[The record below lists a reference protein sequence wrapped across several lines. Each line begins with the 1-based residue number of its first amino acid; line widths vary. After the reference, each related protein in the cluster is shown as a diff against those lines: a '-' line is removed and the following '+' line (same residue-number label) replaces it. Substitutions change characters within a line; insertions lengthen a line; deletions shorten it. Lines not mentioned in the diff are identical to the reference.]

1 MAELLTVTNL
11 TADKIL
17 APGAK
22 KAGERFI
29 KVLAIKKA
37 VSVVLVGEAKIRALN
52 KKYRHKDKVTDV
64 LSFGDWGDKEF
75 LGEIVICLP
84 QIKRQAKQFGVT
96 SREELIRMLA
106 HGFLHLTGLDH
117 EKSQAEEKK
126 MFKKQEELVK
136 KYVQV
141 E

>member
-1 MAELLTVTNL
+1 MAELFTVTNL
-11 TADKIL
+11 TADKTI
-17 APGAK
+17 ASGVK

-29 KVLAIKKA
+29 KVLAIKKS
-37 VSVVLVGEAKIRALN
+37 VSVVLVGEARIRALN

-84 QIKRQAKQFGVT
+84 QIKRQAKQFGV
-96 SREELIRMLA
+96 SAREELIRMLA

-117 EKSQAEEKK
+117 EKFQVEEKR
-126 MFKKQEELVK
+126 MIKKQEELVK
-136 KYVQV
+136 QL
-141 E
+141 

>member
-17 APGAK
+17 ASGVK
-22 KAGERFI
+22 KAGERFT
-29 KVLAIKKA
+29 KVLNIKKA

-84 QIKRQAKQFGVT
+84 QIKRQAKQFGV
-96 SREELIRMLA
+96 SAREEMIRMLA

-126 MFKKQEELVK
+126 MFKKQEDLVK
-136 KYVQV
+136 KYDQV
-141 E
+141 